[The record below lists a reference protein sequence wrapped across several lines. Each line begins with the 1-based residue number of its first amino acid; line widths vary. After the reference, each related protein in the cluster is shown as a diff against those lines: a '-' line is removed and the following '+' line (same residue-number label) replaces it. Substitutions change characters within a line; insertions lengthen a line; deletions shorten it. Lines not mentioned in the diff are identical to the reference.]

1 METTMA
7 KASKSDPR
15 EQIVEAAMAL
25 AAERDWPTI
34 ELPDIAHKAGASLA
48 DLRDAFPS
56 KDAILGGFA
65 RMIDRKVLDGVNDDL
80 AGEPAKDRLFD
91 VLMRRIDALAPYKA
105 ALKRLRASMPRD
117 PLSLMALNSVALNS
131 HRYML
136 AAANIPTSD
145 AMGQFKVQGLAIA
158 FNRVVDGWLRED
170 DDPDLSK
177 TMAAL
182 DRALTRGG
190 VLLDRAEDAMRLTAP
205 FRAFCHSFK
214 EAGEKFRER
223 MRDVRAR
230 RDGKRDRPDDDVVAI

>member
-1 METTMA
+1 MA
-7 KASKSDPR
+7 KAPQSDSR
-15 EQIVEAAMAL
+15 TRIVEAAMAL
-25 AAERDWPTI
+25 AAKRDWPTI
-34 ELPDIAHKAGASLA
+34 ELPDIAHRAEVSLA

-65 RMIDRKVLDGVNDDL
+65 RMIDRKVLDGTKDDL

-91 VLMRRIDALAPYKA
+91 VLMRRIDALAPYKG
-105 ALKRLRASMPRD
+105 ALTRLKTSMPRD
-117 PLSLMALNSVALNS
+117 PLALVALNSVALNS

-145 AMGQFKVQGLAIA
+145 AMGHLKVQGLAIA

-170 DDPDLSK
+170 DDADLSK

-214 EAGEKFRER
+214 EAGDKFRER
-223 MRDVRAR
+223 MREQRAR
-230 RDGKRDRPDDDVVAI
+230 RDSGRDARPDDDVVAI

>member
-1 METTMA
+1 MA
-7 KASKSDPR
+7 KSPKSDPR
-15 EQIVEAAMAL
+15 ERIVEATMAL

-34 ELPDIAHKAGASLA
+34 ELNDIAHRAEVSLA

-65 RMIDRKVLDGVNDDL
+65 RMIDRKVLDAVNEDL

-91 VLMRRIDALAPYKA
+91 VLMRRIDALTPYKA
-105 ALKRLRASMPRD
+105 ALKRLRDTMPRS
-117 PLSLMALNSVALNS
+117 PLTLAALNGLALNS

-145 AMGQFKVQGLAIA
+145 TLGHLKAQGLAFA
-158 FNRVVDGWLRED
+158 FSRVVDGWLRED

-190 VLLDRAEDAMRLTAP
+190 VLIERAEDAVRLTAP
-205 FRAFCHSFK
+205 LRAFFDTVK
-214 EAGEKFRER
+214 EAGEKFRSS
-223 MRDVRAR
+223 VREGRSR
-230 RDGKRDRPDDDVVAI
+230 RDGGSTPRPDDDIVAI

>member
-1 METTMA
+1 MA
-7 KASKSDPR
+7 KAPASDPR
-15 EQIVEAAMAL
+15 TRIVEATMAL

-34 ELPDIAHKAGASLA
+34 ELADIAAKADVSLA

-56 KDAILGGFA
+56 KDAILGGFT
-65 RMIDRKVLDGVNDDL
+65 RMIDRKVLEGTKDDL

-91 VLMRRIDALAPYKA
+91 VLMRRIDALTPYRE

-117 PLSLMALNSVALNS
+117 PLALLALNNAALNS

-145 AMGQFKVQGLAIA
+145 PMGNIKAQGLVIA

-170 DDPDLSK
+170 DDADLSK

-190 VLLDRAEDAMRLTAP
+190 HMLDRVEDAMRLTAP

-214 EAGEKFRER
+214 EAGDKFRDR
-223 MRDVRAR
+223 MREQRAR
-230 RDGKRDRPDDDVVAI
+230 RGEGREPPRPDDEIVAI

>member
-1 METTMA
+1 MTDAQRADART
-7 KASKSDPR
+7 R
-15 EQIVEAAMAL
+15 IVEAAMAL

-34 ELPDIAHKAGASLA
+34 ELPDIAHRAEVSLA

-65 RMIDRKVLDGVNDDL
+65 RMIDRKVLEGTKDDL

-91 VLMRRIDALAPYKA
+91 VLMRRIDALVPYRG

-117 PLSLMALNSVALNS
+117 PLTLAALNSAALNS

-145 AMGQFKVQGLAIA
+145 AMGHLKVQGLAIA

-190 VLLDRAEDAMRLTAP
+190 VMLDRVEDAMRLTAP
-205 FRAFCHSFK
+205 FRAFAHSFK
-214 EAGEKFRER
+214 EAGEKFRAR
-223 MRDVRAR
+223 MSEQRAR
-230 RDGKRDRPDDDVVAI
+230 RDAERNAPKPDDDVVAI

>member
-1 METTMA
+1 MEA
-7 KASKSDPR
+7 KMVKSPKSDPR
-15 EQIVEAAMAL
+15 ERIVDATMAL

-34 ELPDIAHKAGASLA
+34 ELGDIAHRAEISLA

-56 KDAILGGFA
+56 KDAILGGFT
-65 RMIDRKVLDGVNDDL
+65 RMIDRKVLDGTRDEL

-105 ALKRLRASMPRD
+105 ALRRLRASMARD
-117 PLSLMALNSVALNS
+117 PLTLAALNSAAVNS

-145 AMGQFKVQGLAIA
+145 TFGHLKAQGLAFA
-158 FNRVVDGWLRED
+158 FARVVDGWLREE
-170 DDPDLSK
+170 DDPELSK

-190 VLLDRAEDAMRLTAP
+190 VLLDRAEDAVRLTAP
-205 FRAFCHSFK
+205 FRAFLHSVR
-214 EAGEKFRER
+214 EAGDKFRDR
-223 MRDVRAR
+223 MREQRTR
-230 RDGKRDRPDDDVVAI
+230 RDEGDKRPDEDIVAI

>member
-1 METTMA
+1 MA
-7 KASKSDPR
+7 EAPKSDPR
-15 EQIVEAAMAL
+15 ARIVEATMSL
-25 AAERDWPTI
+25 AAERDWSSI
-34 ELPDIAHKAGASLA
+34 ELTDIATRADVSLA

-91 VLMRRIDALAPYKA
+91 VLMRRIDALAPYRDG
-105 ALKRLRASMPRD
+105 LKGLRRSLSRD
-117 PLSLMALNSVALNS
+117 PLTLMALNSVALNS

-136 AAANIPTSD
+136 AAANIPTSGPL
-145 AMGQFKVQGLAIA
+145 GQMKVQGLAIA
-158 FNRVVDGWLRED
+158 FNRVVDGWLSED

-214 EAGEKFRER
+214 EAGERFRDR
-223 MRDVRAR
+223 MREQRGRGDAR
-230 RDGKRDRPDDDVVAI
+230 SDARPDDDIVAI